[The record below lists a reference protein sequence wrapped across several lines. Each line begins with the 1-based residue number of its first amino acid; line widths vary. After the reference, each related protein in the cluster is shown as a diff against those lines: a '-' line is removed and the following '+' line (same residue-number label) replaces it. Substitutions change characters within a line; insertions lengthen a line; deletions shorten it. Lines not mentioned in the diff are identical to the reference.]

1 MEHSTV
7 TRSTRGTSQPFSTLV
22 WIVALAA
29 ALVLAACDGSSPTD
43 APPSEDLREVGVV
56 VNSVEETLTI
66 FDVDHPLDD
75 RRTVELRLGGDGSPV
90 GLSIRAGV
98 ALVPMGVFPAAQV
111 VDLET
116 AQVART
122 IALPEAS
129 GATGSI
135 FLTDST
141 ALVANPG
148 RGTVSHVNVW
158 QGTAHQ
164 EVDVGL
170 HPQGFV
176 EAGGT
181 VFVIDAQLEQF
192 QPVGPGRLVA
202 LDPGS
207 LEVTGEV
214 ILSGE
219 NPSSAVATD
228 DGRIF
233 VLNGGRWGAE
243 NGSLSVVDPLQLE
256 ETGHHSGF
264 GDLPGSLTL
273 AGGRLHASSW
283 NFGVIAWDPGAESF
297 HRDPDNPVEPGG
309 VPSTAG
315 LGVDSEG
322 RLHALFPDCESPS
335 RVLRLDEGYEVD
347 EEIPVGICPA
357 GLVFAMVEE

>member
-1 MEHSTV
+1 
-7 TRSTRGTSQPFSTLV
+7 
-22 WIVALAA
+22 
-29 ALVLAACDGSSPTD
+29 
-43 APPSEDLREVGVV
+43 VV

-75 RRTVELRLGGDGSPV
+75 RRTVELQLGGDGSPV

-116 AQVART
+116 AQVTRT
-122 IALPEAS
+122 IALPEGS

-148 RGTVSHVNVW
+148 RGTVSHVNVREGAA
-158 QGTAHQ
+158 QQ
-164 EVDVGL
+164 EVEVGL
-170 HPQGFV
+170 YPQGFV

-202 LDPGS
+202 LDPGT

-214 ILSGE
+214 MLSGE

-233 VLNGGRWGAE
+233 VLNGGRWGAG
-243 NGSLSVVDPLQLE
+243 NGSLSVVDPAQFE
-256 ETGHHSGF
+256 ETGHHAGF

-273 AGGRLHASSW
+273 ASGLLHVSSW
-283 NFGVIAWDPGAESF
+283 SFGVIAWDPVAQSF
-297 HRDPDNPVEPGG
+297 HRGPDNPVEPGG
-309 VPSTAG
+309 MPSTAG
-315 LGVDSEG
+315 LGVDSED
-322 RLHALFPDCESPS
+322 RLHALFPNCESPS
-335 RVLRLDEGYEVD
+335 RVLRLDEGYEVE

-357 GLVFAMVEE
+357 ALSFAMVEG